1 MSHILFS
8 DHCDFVNKIII
19 EKLIMN
25 ETLTLLLMNELIQ
38 QDSIHSASSI
48 LVLLYFQKK
57 KKGGEGVVH
66 IFPIKREELVKW
78 VGGGSSYFSHKKG
91 GVGKMG
97 AGGGGGGGVKKG
109 LLTFFHTNSFQCY
122 LSLSVWCVCFVY
134 LHHSYQYYMCFT

>member
-1 MSHILFS
+1 
-8 DHCDFVNKIII
+8 
-19 EKLIMN
+19 MN

-57 KKGGEGVVH
+57 KKGGGGGVVH

-97 AGGGGGGGVKKG
+97 AGG
-109 LLTFFHTNSFQCY
+109 
-122 LSLSVWCVCFVY
+122 
-134 LHHSYQYYMCFT
+134 